1 MINTSNPFKSNLT
14 EQIDTLIK
22 QSMPTRE
29 NPIDVLSVS
38 QIVMPGVNHN
48 YKTMEPVKKYLN
60 SLVAKKLLSSYG
72 SDQSMSLMIK
82 IYFIYEPHQQ
92 TYWSNS

>member
-1 MINTSNPFKSNLT
+1 MINTNNPFKSNLT

-29 NPIDVLSVS
+29 KPIDVLSVS
-38 QIVMPGVNHN
+38 QVVMPGVDHN
-48 YKTMEPVKKYLN
+48 YVTMKPVKAYLN

-72 SDQSMSLMIK
+72 SDQSMSLMVK
-82 IYFIYEPHQQ
+82 TYFIKEPHQQ
-92 TYWSNS
+92 TYWSKK